1 MWSQCQWAGQAFEP
15 ECVWLAEHL
24 LTLTSDGVPAIGIT
38 VTYAIYITTCAFMI
52 HVTVLVHV
60 FVCISMHVACIP
72 LLSCRSTGKHV
83 CACVGAR
90 SWGQMFSVF
99 FCWDGLSLNL
109 KPSVW
114 AWLCGPGLLLLQPLA
129 LGLQGHCYP
138 QPFHMDVRNPTS
150 GPQTCTVSMLTTN
163 LSLQPQLT
171 TFKWLKICRPYYD
184 LFGNQCAELQT
195 SGALCCWWTS
205 ICLEDASL
213 AEDIVKIP
221 LIKQFLLLWCANP
234 CFLEI
239 EIPSCSYRGLKMG
252 SQNREVRQKPPSLTQ
267 KLSLTEKP

>member
-1 MWSQCQWAGQAFEP
+1 MCLTCRTPPNSHVWWSPRHRYHRDVCHIYYHVRVHDTRDCIGSCICVHQHACGVYTSAFVQEHRQT
-15 ECVWLAEHL
+15 CVCLCGSQKL
-24 LTLTSDGVPAIGIT
+24 RSD
-38 VTYAIYITTCAFMI
+38 
-52 HVTVLVHV
+52 V
-60 FVCISMHVACIP
+60 FCI
-72 LLSCRSTGKHV
+72 
-83 CACVGAR
+83 
-90 SWGQMFSVF
+90 

-150 GPQTCTVSMLTTN
+150 GPQTYTVSTLTTN

-213 AEDIVKIP
+213 AEAIVKIP